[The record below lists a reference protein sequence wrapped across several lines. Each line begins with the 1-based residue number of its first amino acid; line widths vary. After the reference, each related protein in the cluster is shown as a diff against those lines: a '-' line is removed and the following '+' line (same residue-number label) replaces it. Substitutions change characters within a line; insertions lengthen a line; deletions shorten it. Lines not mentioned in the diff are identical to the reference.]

1 MTKQNGFTIVEIL
14 ISLTIGLFLFS
25 GISLVFVGMRSTSAE
40 TSSYG
45 EMQETGRIAISI
57 LSDDLMRQG
66 FWGDLS
72 MPLSS
77 SNLLGVPAAP
87 AGECTGDGLNNGTF
101 PTALG
106 TFRTI
111 WGKTADGANEMGC
124 ITNAVTGSDILQ
136 IKRTVVNPF
145 NTANPLPA
153 DRYYLVTNTVAG
165 QIIDSGDA
173 IPAINDSR
181 AWEYQHHVY
190 YVSNDTVGDGVVPVL
205 NLRSLANT
213 MNAQPMIDGVERIRI
228 QYGIDSAADG
238 QLDGVVDAFIPAD
251 QMTQALWDNES
262 SSRIVAAKIFVLVRD
277 INPDLKYTN
286 TLSYQLGD
294 LTINATNDNY
304 RRMLFSSTV
313 TLHNGDVEIWQ

>member
-1 MTKQNGFTIVEIL
+1 M
-14 ISLTIGLFLFS
+14 
-25 GISLVFVGMRSTSAE
+25 
-40 TSSYG
+40 
-45 EMQETGRIAISI
+45 
-57 LSDDLMRQG
+57 
-66 FWGDLS
+66 
-72 MPLSS
+72 
-77 SNLLGVPAAP
+77 
-87 AGECTGDGLNNGTF
+87 
-101 PTALG
+101 
-106 TFRTI
+106 
-111 WGKTADGANEMGC
+111 
-124 ITNAVTGSDILQ
+124 
-136 IKRTVVNPF
+136 VNPF